1 IIVYAPD
8 QRWICRA
15 STSSCGSV
23 PSTKKFLNGSAHDG
37 AATITITATASG
49 SGCVTSATG
58 GSEEEEPIASCM
70 IPSVPV
76 LTAAA
81 PGLQSAAPSA
91 AECSFSFCFFA
102 SSSATFRSAG
112 IKIDFD
118 SGEGLMDGLWM
129 FSVILLEEFP
139 FW

>member
-49 SGCVTSATG
+49 SGCSASATG
-58 GSEEEEPIASCM
+58 SSEEEKPISSCM
-70 IPSVPV
+70 TPSVHER
-76 LTAAA
+76 TTTT
-81 PGLQSAAPSA
+81 PGSQSAAPGA
-91 AECSFSFCFFA
+91 AECSASFCFLA
-102 SSSATFRSAG
+102 DLCGSSSTIFRSAR
-112 IKIDFD
+112 IKMDSD
-118 SGEGLMDGLWM
+118 SGEGLIDG
-129 FSVILLEEFP
+129 
-139 FW
+139 